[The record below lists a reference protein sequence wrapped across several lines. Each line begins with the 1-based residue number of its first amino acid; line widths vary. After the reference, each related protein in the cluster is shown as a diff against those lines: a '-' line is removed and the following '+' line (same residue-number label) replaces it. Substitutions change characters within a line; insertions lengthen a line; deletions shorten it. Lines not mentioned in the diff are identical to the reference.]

1 MSNELIAY
9 IDGNYIPESSASI
22 SIYDSGFLLGDVVTE
37 STRTF
42 GLRPFRL
49 KDHMIR
55 LERSLK
61 LTQIKPDISMQEM
74 EEATL
79 EVLERNRHLF
89 GPTDDAWLVHNISR
103 GVVPFGRRP
112 DQKYPS
118 ATVVI
123 HCYPIDFTGFGAQFD
138 TGVHVVIPSTRQL
151 PTQCVDPKIKHRS
164 RMHMNLATLEAK
176 QVDPEAYP
184 VLLDIEGN
192 LSENTGGNFFIVS
205 DGVVKTPDSKNAL
218 EGISRATVIEL
229 CQQLGIPVS
238 EEVLQ
243 PYDAYIADEAFLTST
258 PYCMIPATKIN
269 GQAINDGEPGPI
281 TNRLLAA
288 WSELAGL
295 DIVGQAQSHLDGPRN
310 Q

>member
-1 MSNELIAY
+1 MTQELIAY
-9 IDGNYIPESSASI
+9 IDGKFIAESEASI

-49 KDHMIR
+49 QDHMKR

-61 LTQIKPDISMQEM
+61 LTQIKPDLSLDEI

-89 GPTDDAWLVHNISR
+89 GPGDDAWLVHNISR
-103 GVVPFGRRP
+103 GVVHFGRRAG
-112 DQKYPS
+112 QAYPS

-123 HCYPIDFTGFGAQFD
+123 HCYPIDFTGFAETFD
-138 TGVHVVIPSTRQL
+138 TGAHVVIPSTRQL

-164 RMHMNLATLEAK
+164 RMHMNLASLEAK

-184 VLLDIEGN
+184 VLLDIDGN

-205 DGVVKTPDSKNAL
+205 DGIVKTPDSRNVL
-218 EGISRATVIEL
+218 EGVSRATVLEL
-229 CQQLGIPVS
+229 CQQLGIPSS

-243 PYDAYIADEAFLTST
+243 PYDAFVADEAFLTST
-258 PYCMIPATKIN
+258 PYCLVPATKIN
-269 GQAINDGEPGPI
+269 GQPIGDGKPGPI

-288 WSELAGL
+288 WSELAGV
-295 DIVGQAQSHLDGPRN
+295 DIVGQAQSHLRN
-310 Q
+310 

>member
-22 SIYDSGFLLGDVVTE
+22 SISDSGFLLGDVVTE

-61 LTQIKPDISMQEM
+61 LTQIKPDISMQEI

-89 GPTDDAWLVHNISR
+89 GSTDDVWLVHNISR
-103 GVVPFGRRP
+103 GIVPFSRRP
-112 DQKYPS
+112 SQKYPS

-123 HCYPIDFTGFGAQFD
+123 HCYPIDFTGFAAQFD
-138 TGVHVVIPSTRQL
+138 TGVHVVIPSTRQI

-164 RMHMNLATLEAK
+164 RMHMNLASLEAK

-192 LSENTGGNFFIVS
+192 LSENTGGNFFVVS

-218 EGISRATVIEL
+218 EGVSRATVIEL
-229 CQQLGIPVS
+229 CKQLGIPVS

-258 PYCMIPATKIN
+258 PYCMIPATKLN
-269 GQAINDGEPGPI
+269 GQPINDGTPGPI

-288 WSELAGL
+288 WSELIGL
-295 DIVGQAQSHLDGPRN
+295 DIVGQAQSHLDGSRN
-310 Q
+310 